1 MSFVVAQPVW
11 MVEAAAVLARVG
23 SAVDAADAAVAR
35 ATTTVAPAAAD
46 EVSVAVAA
54 LFASHGQAYQVLSVR
69 AAAFEQQFVRALVA
83 AANAYGGA
91 EAVNVQQLVLD
102 AINAPARALVGR
114 PLIGDGTPGA
124 PGQPGGPGGLL
135 YGNGGNGGAS
145 TTAGVA
151 GGAGGAAG
159 LIGNGGAGGAG
170 GAGAA
175 AAAAAASLPADRAV
189 GAGPTS
195 GMGAGVG
202 AVSRRRDWC
211 GEAGIDPVC
220 AECPGAPP
228 VAGS

>member
-1 MSFVVAQPVW
+1 MSLVVAQPAW
-11 MVEAAAVLARVG
+11 MVEAAAALARVG
-23 SAVDAADAAVAR
+23 SAVGVADAAVAG
-35 ATTTVAPAAAD
+35 ATTTVEAAAAD

-54 LFASHGQAYQVLSVR
+54 LFANHGQAYQALSAQ
-69 AAAFEQQFVRALVA
+69 AAVFEQQFVRALVA
-83 AANAYGGA
+83 AANSYGGA

-102 AINAPARALVGR
+102 AVNAPTRTLLGR

-170 GAGAA
+170 GAGA
-175 AAAAAASLPADRAV
+175 
-189 GAGPTS
+189 
-195 GMGAGVG
+195 
-202 AVSRRRDWC
+202 
-211 GEAGIDPVC
+211 
-220 AECPGAPP
+220 
-228 VAGS
+228 

>member
-102 AINAPARALVGR
+102 AINAPRARWWGVRSLVMGR
-114 PLIGDGTPGA
+114 RARRVNPV
-124 PGQPGGPGGLL
+124 GPGLAIRQRRQW
-135 YGNGGNGGAS
+135 GAS

-159 LIGNGGAGGAG
+159 LIGNGGAGVPVGPVQPVAPAVREAG
-170 GAGAA
+170 CTAM
-175 AAAAAASLPADRAV
+175 AV
-189 GAGPTS
+189 SVGPAGP
-195 GMGAGVG
+195 
-202 AVSRRRDWC
+202 R
-211 GEAGIDPVC
+211 P
-220 AECPGAPP
+220 
-228 VAGS
+228 

>member
-1 MSFVVAQPVW
+1 MVAVERRRAMSFVVAQPVW

-124 PGQPGGPGGLL
+124 PGQPGGPGACYTATAAMGVPARPR
-135 YGNGGNGGAS
+135 AS
-145 TTAGVA
+145 PVV
-151 GGAGGAAG
+151 
-159 LIGNGGAGGAG
+159 LVE
-170 GAGAA
+170 
-175 AAAAAASLPADRAV
+175 P
-189 GAGPTS
+189 
-195 GMGAGVG
+195 
-202 AVSRRRDWC
+202 RD
-211 GEAGIDPVC
+211 
-220 AECPGAPP
+220 
-228 VAGS
+228 